1 MNYILILILNLIIF
15 FCIHFLLKN
24 YSSKLKLSDIPNYR
38 KKHEF
43 PVTLSGGICILL
55 PIYIINAYLD
65 TNPNISFIIYSSLPI
80 LFLGILDDTSNLSAK
95 LRLAIL
101 TIISL
106 IIFYYGINLTSLGE
120 YYIIG
125 NVNLGSLS
133 IIFTIISLITLINAI
148 NFIDGI
154 DGLAVSLFLQ
164 AIISLIIIIYI
175 NNNFILDKII
185 FFLIINCILFFLINT
200 QFIKISKSFL
210 GDSGSMSLGY
220 ILACLLIYYSQDPNN
235 YLHPIL
241 VIWCIPILI
250 FDFIATILI
259 RLNMKKNPLKAD
271 RLHIHHQLL
280 INNSS
285 KKALLK
291 IIAPSVILNII
302 GATSFYLFNST
313 VSLIIFV
320 LSFTIYLTFKFMLL
334 NRINQNNQK

>member
-1 MNYILILILNLIIF
+1 MNYILILTINLIIF
-15 FCIHFLLKN
+15 FCIHVFLKN
-24 YSSKLKLSDIPNYR
+24 YSSKLKLIDIPDYR
-38 KKHEF
+38 KQHKF

-55 PIYIINAYLD
+55 PIYIINVYLD
-65 TNPNISFIIYSSLPI
+65 TNPNISFIINSSLPI
-80 LFLGILDDTSNLSAK
+80 LFLGILDDTFNLSAK

-106 IIFYYGINLTSLGE
+106 IMFYYGINLTSLGE

-125 NVNLGSLS
+125 NINLGSLS
-133 IIFTIISLITLINAI
+133 IIFTIISMIILINAI

-164 AIISLIIIIYI
+164 AIISLILIIYI

-200 QFIKISKSFL
+200 QLIKLSKSFL

-250 FDFIATILI
+250 FDFFATILI
-259 RLNMKKNPLKAD
+259 RLKMKKNPLKAD

-285 KKALLK
+285 KKTLLK
-291 IIAPSVILNII
+291 IIVLSFILNII
-302 GATSFYLFNST
+302 GATSFYIFNST
-313 VSLIIFV
+313 ASLIIFLV
-320 LSFTIYLTFKFMLL
+320 SFTIYLMFKFRLL
-334 NRINQNNQK
+334 NRINKN